1 MTDATCRRL
10 CAVETCNM
18 VIWEKVWENFVN
30 LTNFVCTTMKTD
42 IFSESL
48 PTNNLLPKTAL
59 LGKEKKSQID
69 DKSKA
74 ALDNLINKINMGM
87 NSEFVHKIKS
97 VSDITKQ
104 LVAGMK
110 YTFKFQIAQTTCKDK
125 NTPVLDSCEFDSN
138 SSPLDCTGIVVD
150 RVWMRER
157 YSNIDFNCKKTDDV
171 KI

>member
-1 MTDATCRRL
+1 
-10 CAVETCNM
+10 M

-30 LTNFVCTTMKTD
+30 LTNFACTTMKTD

-125 NTPVLDSCEFDSN
+125 NTPYGCENAIQTLISTVKKRMTLKFKN
-138 SSPLDCTGIVVD
+138 
-150 RVWMRER
+150 R
-157 YSNIDFNCKKTDDV
+157 NIFKLV
-171 KI
+171 